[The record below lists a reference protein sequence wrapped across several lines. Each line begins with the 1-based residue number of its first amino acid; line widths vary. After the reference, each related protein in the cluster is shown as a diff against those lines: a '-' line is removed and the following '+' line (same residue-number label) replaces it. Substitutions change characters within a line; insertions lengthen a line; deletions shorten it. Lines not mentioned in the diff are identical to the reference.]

1 MDISPWIKIKNFW
14 KSQDARTGYLSWRL
28 GQPGDFHGQIKQRPV
43 GWTHPQ
49 RGRPKTVWTYEW
61 AVFRQRTEREGPDD
75 RGRHWSSMLSRGEA
89 DNLPDARRALVARMR
104 ELREAH
110 IRQGGDV
117 GYGDA
122 PTGDQIRAELAKA

>member
-14 KSQDARTGYLSWRL
+14 ESRDARTGYLRWRL
-28 GQPGDFHGQIKQRPV
+28 GQPGDFHGEIRQRPA
-43 GWTHPQ
+43 GWEHLPSGKP
-49 RGRPKTVWTYEW
+49 RVVWVYDW
-61 AVFRQRTEREGPDD
+61 SVFRQRTEREGPDD
-75 RGRHWSSMLSRGEA
+75 RGRHWDPLLVTGQA
-89 DNLPDARRALVARMR
+89 DSLPDARRALVARMR